1 MTTSRI
7 DTAIKI
13 AIAALFCVLV
23 WVIAGATRE
32 RIINVG
38 DTAPAFAVTTDRGQ
52 AISPAKFGGKVLV
65 LNFWG
70 TWCAPCVEEIP
81 SLDQFQRATADS
93 GVVVLGISIDKNE
106 KLYNAFLKRFPVT
119 FQTARDPEADISA
132 SYGTFKVP
140 ETYII
145 DKSGKV
151 VQKIIGPRNW
161 NDPEII
167 NYVKSL

>member
-1 MTTSRI
+1 MSPSKI

-13 AIAALFCVLV
+13 AIGALFCVLA
-23 WVIAGATRE
+23 WVIAGSIRE
-32 RIINVG
+32 TIINVG
-38 DTAPAFAVTTDRGQ
+38 DTAPNFAITTDRGL
-52 AISPAKFGGKVLV
+52 AVTPAKFGGKVLV

-81 SLDQFQRATADS
+81 SLDQFQRATADA
-93 GVVVLGISIDKNE
+93 GVVVVGVSIDKNE

-132 SYGTFKVP
+132 SYGTFKIP